1 MKHSATA
8 PRRILR
14 NVIISLMVL
23 LLLIALLLLG
33 VRLYFRLPLSDYY
46 RASEVA
52 FRIPGLSEG
61 FIPQGLDFDEEN
73 GLWLVTGYQKDG
85 GAAPLYLLDEDGT
98 QQKKLLF
105 SLSDGT
111 PYLGH
116 AGGLALRDDR
126 LYLAGGE
133 DGCVHVYAYSALLDA
148 SDGSSVPAMGSIST
162 ARSEEDC
169 LGPAFVTIAKGALIV
184 GEFYRAGDYPT
195 PDNHIVECAS
205 GDTHRALA
213 LVYPLDQTEALGVSP
228 APTLAYALPAQVQ
241 GMYFSE
247 GNWYLS
253 SSWGL
258 SRSVISVYDDA
269 RLARENDVTLLG
281 YTLPCYSLSAD
292 SHVSAVQ
299 FPPMAEEI
307 VVRKGKLYVMNE
319 SASRKY
325 VFGMFTGGNRCYA
338 TDLSY
343 ILPPV

>member
-133 DGCVHVYAYSALLDA
+133 DGSKPVKGQALLRQREQRPRDA
-148 SDGSSVPAMGSIST
+148 VRA
-162 ARSEEDC
+162 
-169 LGPAFVTIAKGALIV
+169 GPAVCAAKNVTIAKGALIV